1 MEASIMKKNILI
13 IGIAAIL
20 MVGTSCATSK
30 KATVASPPVPAAK
43 VIVGAE
49 GFIQPDWVYKTP
61 TADDRHFESGY
72 GLMSN
77 RQNSIKRAE
86 TEAKNKIA
94 GWISTNV
101 EEVVVTYLNDA
112 GSLGDRQ
119 ALDAMEVISKQVA
132 EATLVGVTTEDVWVD
147 KEGGIWVLAS
157 IPLANIEYAFE
168 PAAEALVDT
177 FTPSAA
183 AEAANAKMKEAFAK
197 LLKGD

>member
-1 MEASIMKKNILI
+1 MKRIVLLA
-13 IGIAAIL
+13 GIAAIL
-20 MVGTSCATSK
+20 VFGASCATSK
-30 KATVASPPVPAAK
+30 KTAVSSPSAPAAK
-43 VIVGAE
+43 VVVGAE
-49 GFIQPDWVYKTP
+49 GIIQPDWVYKTP

-77 RQNSIKRAE
+77 RRNSIKRAE

-112 GSLGDRQ
+112 GSIGDRQ
-119 ALDAMEVISKQVA
+119 ALDAMEVISRQVA
-132 EATLVGVTTEDVWVD
+132 EATLVGVTTEDMWVD
-147 KEGGIWVLAS
+147 KDGGVWVLAS

-168 PAAEALVDT
+168 PASEALVET